1 MQQVVIAGRYRLL
14 KMVGRGGMGRVWLAR
29 DEVLHREVAIKEVV
43 PPAWLADDERDELRL
58 RTLRE
63 ARTAARLNHPN
74 VVRVYDVVQ
83 IEERPWIVMEYVLSQ
98 SLQTV
103 LDTTGPVDPVRAADI
118 GMALLAAL
126 RAAHSAGVLH
136 RDVKPQNVLV
146 ADDGRVMLTDFGLAT
161 FDGGDGLMTRPGM
174 VLGSPQFVAPERA
187 AEGVSSVEA
196 DLWSLGATL
205 HAAVEGRSP
214 YARSTA
220 MATLAALATSPP
232 DPAPHAGPLR
242 PVLDGLL
249 LRDPRQRIGHDETA
263 RRLEMVTRPVPS
275 VEPPTV
281 VMPVARPAS
290 PPPHWPGRDG
300 ETAGRPA
307 APSPQGRAESDAE
320 RDWGPPGRR
329 VPPDAAGRPAPA
341 PTRATAPAPT
351 SPGAAS
357 TAAASSGTTSPAPA
371 SSGATGPERV
381 GRAGVV
387 GTPPGGLPTVP
398 TGSGGATLSGSG
410 GSGGPTLSGSGG
422 SGGPTLSGS
431 GGPTPGGSG
440 TGGATPGS
448 SSGTGGPA
456 AGGPGTGDSGAGA
469 DDPAGYRP
477 GLVDPQ
483 GRGPGVGSPADP
495 GSGGQRASGPG
506 RAGTGAGSRRATGT
520 GGMAAM
526 TARLAGGARGWLLA
540 GVTLAVGATVGIGTT
555 IAISDDDHRAA
566 PPATDVP
573 TTGKPST
580 RPYGPPGPGTGTGRP
595 GTPPPGGPGVAP
607 PPLPCLRPEPV
618 GTKVTGRPATVD
630 DGFRPPPGWTWHDGA
645 GYRIAVPIGWLRT
658 QEGTV
663 DCFRDP
669 GSRRTL
675 SVEPLVGGGGSALDR
690 LRAEERTQLGF
701 GALPGYDKIKLV
713 ASGGDG
719 AQWECRWDTPFG
731 GREHAVRLIVGGDLA
746 GYMLS
751 WSAADEDW
759 NASTDELGVARES
772 FRGRSTE
779 ITSPT

>member
-83 IEERPWIVMEYVLSQ
+83 VEERPWIVMEYVLSQ

-249 LRDPRQRIGHDETA
+249 LRDPRQRIGHDEA
-263 RRLEMVTRPVPS
+263 GRRLEMVTRPVPT

-281 VMPVARPAS
+281 VLPVARSAS
-290 PPPHWPGRDG
+290 TPPPHWPGRDS
-300 ETAGRPA
+300 EKADRPTAR
-307 APSPQGRAESDAE
+307 SPQGRAESDAE

-329 VPPDAAGRPAPA
+329 VLPDPADRPATSPAPVSSGAAGPAPA
-341 PTRATAPAPT
+341 SSAAP
-351 SPGAAS
+351 S
-357 TAAASSGTTSPAPA
+357 TASASSGSASPAPA

-387 GTPPGGLPTVP
+387 GTPPGGLPAVP
-398 TGSGGATLSGSG
+398 TGTAGPALG
-410 GSGGPTLSGSGG
+410 GSGGPMSGD
-422 SGGPTLSGS
+422 SGGPTPGSSSGI
-431 GGPTPGGSG
+431 GGPPPGGSG
-440 TGGATPGS
+440 TGG
-448 SSGTGGPA
+448 
-456 AGGPGTGDSGAGA
+456 SGAGA

-483 GRGPGVGSPADP
+483 GRAPGAGSPADP

-506 RAGTGAGSRRATGT
+506 RAGAGAGSRRATGT
-520 GGMAAM
+520 GGVATM

-566 PPATDVP
+566 PPATDAP

-580 RPYGPPGPGTGTGRP
+580 RPYGPPGPGTGSGRP
-595 GTPPPGGPGVAP
+595 GAPPPGGPAAAP
-607 PPLPCLRPEPV
+607 PPMPCLRPDPV

-630 DGFRPPPGWTWHDGA
+630 DGFRPPPGWTWYDGA
-645 GYRIAVPIGWLRT
+645 GYRIAVPVGWLRT

-675 SVEPLVGGGGSALDR
+675 SVEPLAGDAGGSAALDR
-690 LRAEERTQLGF
+690 LRDEERAQLGF
-701 GALPGYDKIKLV
+701 GSLPGYDKIKLA
-713 ASGGDG
+713 ASGDG

-731 GREHAVRLIVGGDLA
+731 GREHGLRLIPGGDLA
-746 GYMLS
+746 GYLLS

-759 NASTDELGVARES
+759 NASSDELAVVRES

-779 ITSPT
+779 VTSPT

>member
-14 KMVGRGGMGRVWLAR
+14 NLVGRGGMGRVWLAR
-29 DEVLHREVAIKEVV
+29 DEVLHREVAVKEVV
-43 PPAWLADDERDELRL
+43 PPAWLADDERDEVRL

-83 IEERPWIVMEYVLSQ
+83 VEERPWIVMEYVLSR

-103 LDTTGPVDPVRAADI
+103 LDTTGPVEPLRAAEI
-118 GMALLAAL
+118 GLALLSAL

-187 AEGVSSVEA
+187 ADGVSSVEA

-249 LRDPRQRIGHDETA
+249 TRDPRHRIRHDEAA
-263 RRLEMVTRPVPS
+263 RRLEEVTRATPRP
-275 VEPPTV
+275 EPPTV
-281 VMPVARPAS
+281 VLPVPRPMGVARPT
-290 PPPHWPGRDG
+290 PPPAPD
-300 ETAGRPA
+300 EPPA
-307 APSPQGRAESDAE
+307 APRTRADLDAE

-329 VPPDAAGRPAPA
+329 IAVDAVERPGSPTAAGSPGLETAGHQPAGGASPAVGPGDPDGRGGAAAGDPTGSHPGTAGPRPTGPG
-341 PTRATAPAPT
+341 
-351 SPGAAS
+351 PGAA
-357 TAAASSGTTSPAPA
+357 
-371 SSGATGPERV
+371 GP
-381 GRAGVV
+381 
-387 GTPPGGLPTVP
+387 
-398 TGSGGATLSGSG
+398 
-410 GSGGPTLSGSGG
+410 
-422 SGGPTLSGS
+422 
-431 GGPTPGGSG
+431 
-440 TGGATPGS
+440 
-448 SSGTGGPA
+448 
-456 AGGPGTGDSGAGA
+456 GGPG
-469 DDPAGYRP
+469 
-477 GLVDPQ
+477 
-483 GRGPGVGSPADP
+483 GRGPGR
-495 GSGGQRASGPG
+495 SGA
-506 RAGTGAGSRRATGT
+506 GAGSRRAAGT
-520 GGMAAM
+520 GGPAGML
-526 TARLAGGARGWLLA
+526 ARLPRSARGWILA
-540 GVTLAVGATVGIGTT
+540 GVTIAVGATAGIGTT
-555 IAISDDDHRAA
+555 VAINDDEHRAA
-566 PPATDVP
+566 PRHTDVAVDS
-573 TTGKPST
+573 TPST
-580 RPYGPPGPGTGTGRP
+580 HPYGPPAGDPGRP
-595 GTPPPGGPGVAP
+595 GPPPGTSDLAP
-607 PPLPCLRPEPV
+607 PPLPCLRPDPV

-630 DGFRPPPGWTWHDGA
+630 DGFRPPTGWTWYDGT
-645 GYRIAVPIGWLRT
+645 GYRLAVPIGWLRT
-658 QEGTV
+658 QEGQIA
-663 DCFRDP
+663 CFRDP

-675 SVEPLVGGGGSALDR
+675 SVEPLAGGGGALER

-701 GALPGYDKIKLV
+701 RALPGYDKIKL
-713 ASGGDG
+713 AAFDGDG

-731 GREHAVRLIVGGDLA
+731 GREHGVRLILGRDLS

-751 WSAADEDW
+751 WSSADEDW
-759 NASTDELGVARES
+759 DDATDELTVVRES

-779 ITSPT
+779 LTSPT

>member
-14 KMVGRGGMGRVWLAR
+14 TMVGRGGMGRVWLAR

-74 VVRVYDVVQ
+74 VVRLYDVVQ
-83 IEERPWIVMEYVLSQ
+83 VEERPWIVMEYVPSQ

-103 LDTTGPVDPVRAADI
+103 LDTSGPVDPVRAADI

-249 LRDPRQRIGHDETA
+249 LRDPRQRIGHDEA
-263 RRLEMVTRPVPS
+263 GRRLEMVTRPVPS

-281 VMPVARPAS
+281 VLPVARSAS
-290 PPPHWPGRDG
+290 TPPPHWPGTDH
-300 ETAGRPA
+300 ETADRPA
-307 APSPQGRAESDAE
+307 TRSPQGRAESDAE

-329 VPPDAAGRPAPA
+329 VPADATDRPA
-341 PTRATAPAPT
+341 
-351 SPGAAS
+351 
-357 TAAASSGTTSPAPA
+357 TSPAPA
-371 SSGATGPERV
+371 SSGAAGPGPV
-381 GRAGVV
+381 GRAGPV
-387 GTPPGGLPTVP
+387 GPT
-398 TGSGGATLSGSG
+398 SGGRAAVATGTAAPTSG
-410 GSGGPTLSGSGG
+410 GSGTPVPTPGG
-422 SGGPTLSGS
+422 T
-431 GGPTPGGSG
+431 GGPTPGDTSG
-440 TGGATPGS
+440 TGGPTPGN
-448 SSGTGGPA
+448 SSGTGGPTH
-456 AGGPGTGDSGAGA
+456 GGTSGTGAGT
-469 DDPAGYRP
+469 DPAGYHP
-477 GLVDPQ
+477 CLVDPE
-483 GRGPGVGSPADP
+483 GRGPAAGSPAGP
-495 GSGGQRASGPG
+495 GPGPGGQRGSGPG
-506 RAGTGAGSRRATGT
+506 RAGAGSRRATGT
-520 GGMAAM
+520 GGVAAM

-566 PPATDVP
+566 PATDTP
-573 TTGKPST
+573 TTGKTST
-580 RPYGPPGPGTGTGRP
+580 RPYGPPGPDPGSGRP
-595 GTPPPGGPGVAP
+595 GAPPPGGPEVAP
-607 PPLPCLRPEPV
+607 PPLPCLRPDPV

-630 DGFRPPPGWTWHDGA
+630 DGFRPPSGWTWYDGA
-645 GYRIAVPIGWLRT
+645 GYRIAVPVGWLRT

-675 SVEPLVGGGGSALDR
+675 SVEPLPGGGGGGAALDR

-701 GALPGYDKIKLV
+701 GSLPGYDKIKLA
-713 ASGGDG
+713 ASGDG

-731 GREHAVRLIVGGDLA
+731 GREHAVRLIPGGDLA
-746 GYMLS
+746 GYLLS

-759 NASTDELGVARES
+759 NASTDELGVVRES

-779 ITSPT
+779 IISPT

>member
-1 MQQVVIAGRYRLL
+1 
-14 KMVGRGGMGRVWLAR
+14 MVGRGGMGRVWLAR

-83 IEERPWIVMEYVLSQ
+83 VEERPWIVMEYVLSQ

-249 LRDPRQRIGHDETA
+249 LRDPRQRIGHDEA
-263 RRLEMVTRPVPS
+263 GRRLEMVTRPGPT

-281 VMPVARPAS
+281 VLPVARSAS
-290 PPPHWPGRDG
+290 APPPHWPGKDSEKADRP
-300 ETAGRPA
+300 TAR
-307 APSPQGRAESDAE
+307 SPQGRAESDAE

-329 VPPDAAGRPAPA
+329 VLPDPDDRPATSPAPA
-341 PTRATAPAPT
+341 SSGAAGPAPA
-351 SPGAAS
+351 SSGAPS
-357 TAAASSGTTSPAPA
+357 TASASSGTTSPAPA

-387 GTPPGGLPTVP
+387 GTPPGGLPAVP
-398 TGSGGATLSGSG
+398 TGTA
-410 GSGGPTLSGSGG
+410 GPVL
-422 SGGPTLSGS
+422 
-431 GGPTPGGSG
+431 
-440 TGGATPGS
+440 
-448 SSGTGGPA
+448 
-456 AGGPGTGDSGAGA
+456 
-469 DDPAGYRP
+469 
-477 GLVDPQ
+477 
-483 GRGPGVGSPADP
+483 GSPADP

-506 RAGTGAGSRRATGT
+506 RAGAGAGSRRATGT
-520 GGMAAM
+520 GGVAAM
-526 TARLAGGARGWLLA
+526 TARLAGGTRGWLLA

-566 PPATDVP
+566 LPATDAP

-580 RPYGPPGPGTGTGRP
+580 RPYGPPGPGPGSGRP
-595 GTPPPGGPGVAP
+595 GAPPPGGPAAAP
-607 PPLPCLRPEPV
+607 PPMPCLRPDPV

-630 DGFRPPPGWTWHDGA
+630 DGFRPPPGWTWYDGA
-645 GYRIAVPIGWLRT
+645 GYRIAVPVGWLRT

-675 SVEPLVGGGGSALDR
+675 SVEPLAGGGDGSAALDR
-690 LRAEERTQLGF
+690 LRAEERAQLDF
-701 GALPGYDKIKLV
+701 GALPGYDKIKLAV
-713 ASGGDG
+713 SGDG

-731 GREHAVRLIVGGDLA
+731 GREHGLRLIPGGDLA
-746 GYMLS
+746 GYLLS

-759 NASTDELGVARES
+759 NASSDELAVVRES

-779 ITSPT
+779 VTSPT

>member
-14 KMVGRGGMGRVWLAR
+14 NLVGRGGMGRVWLAR
-29 DEVLHREVAIKEVV
+29 DEVLHREVAVKEVV

-74 VVRVYDVVQ
+74 VVRLYDVVQ
-83 IEERPWIVMEYVLSQ
+83 VEERPWIVMEYVPSQ

-242 PVLDGLL
+242 PVLEGLL
-249 LRDPRQRIGHDETA
+249 LRDPRQRIGHDEA
-263 RRLEMVTRPVPS
+263 SRRLERVLRPAPS
-275 VEPPTV
+275 SEPPTV
-281 VMPVARPAS
+281 VLPVARPAGRTAPRWPHAVGDPADQPTDR
-290 PPPHWPGRDG
+290 PPR
-300 ETAGRPA
+300 
-307 APSPQGRAESDAE
+307 SRADLDDE
-320 RDWGPPGRR
+320 RDWGPPGR
-329 VPPDAAGRPAPA
+329 
-341 PTRATAPAPT
+341 
-351 SPGAAS
+351 GAS
-357 TAAASSGTTSPAPA
+357 GSTTAADQPVAAQRPA
-371 SSGATGPERV
+371 SSG
-381 GRAGVV
+381 
-387 GTPPGGLPTVP
+387 PPGPHPDGRKPAGP
-398 TGSGGATLSGSG
+398 ASGGADP
-410 GSGGPTLSGSGG
+410 GGPY
-422 SGGPTLSGS
+422 P
-431 GGPTPGGSG
+431 
-440 TGGATPGS
+440 
-448 SSGTGGPA
+448 
-456 AGGPGTGDSGAGA
+456 GGPGPGIPGPGGPGPGGPGPGGPGPGGPGPGGPGPSG
-469 DDPAGYRP
+469 P
-477 GLVDPQ
+477 G
-483 GRGPGVGSPADP
+483 GRGPGRD
-495 GSGGQRASGPG
+495 
-506 RAGTGAGSRRATGT
+506 GT
-520 GGMAAM
+520 GGVPGRRAAGAL
-526 TARLAGGARGWLLA
+526 ARLPGGVRGWVLA
-540 GVTLAVGATVGIGTT
+540 GVTLALGATVGIGTT
-555 IAISDDDHRAA
+555 VAIDRDDHRA
-566 PPATDVP
+566 
-573 TTGKPST
+573 
-580 RPYGPPGPGTGTGRP
+580 GPGRTNVLTSGEPSARPQSQPAPNQDRP
-595 GTPPPGGPGVAP
+595 GPPPGRGGVTP

-618 GTKVTGRPATVD
+618 GTEVTGRPATVD
-630 DGFRPPPGWTWHDGA
+630 DGFRPPSGWTWYDGA
-645 GYRIAVPIGWLRT
+645 GYRIAVPVGWLRS
-658 QEGTV
+658 QEGMV
-663 DCFRDP
+663 ICFRDP

-675 SVEPLVGGGGSALDR
+675 SVQPVPVDGTEALDR
-690 LRAEERTQLGF
+690 LRAEEREQL
-701 GALPGYDKIKLV
+701 AADTLPGYDKIKL
-713 ASGGDG
+713 AAFDGDG

-731 GREHAVRLIVGGDLA
+731 GREHGVRLIAGRDLA
-746 GYMLS
+746 GFVLS

-759 NASTDELGVARES
+759 GESTGQLGVARES

-779 ITSPT
+779 VTSPR

>member
-14 KMVGRGGMGRVWLAR
+14 NLVGRGGMGRVWLAR

-43 PPAWLADDERDELRL
+43 PPAWLADDERDEVQL

-83 IEERPWIVMEYVLSQ
+83 VEERPWIVMEYVLSR

-103 LDTTGPVDPVRAADI
+103 LDTTGPVEPVRAAEI
-118 GMALLAAL
+118 GLALLSAL

-187 AEGVSSVEA
+187 ADGVSSVEA

-249 LRDPRQRIGHDETA
+249 TRDPRHRIRHDEAA
-263 RRLEMVTRPVPS
+263 RRLEEVTRATPRP
-275 VEPPTV
+275 EPPTV
-281 VMPVARPAS
+281 VLPVARPMGVARPT
-290 PPPHWPGRDG
+290 PPPGADDPP
-300 ETAGRPA
+300 AGRPT
-307 APSPQGRAESDAE
+307 PPRTRADLDAE
-320 RDWGPPGRR
+320 REWGPPGR
-329 VPPDAAGRPAPA
+329 VAAGSGEPGGCLRGPGDTDGCGSAAADAPA
-341 PTRATAPAPT
+341 GSAPGPTGPQVTGQG
-351 SPGAAS
+351 PGAA
-357 TAAASSGTTSPAPA
+357 AP
-371 SSGATGPERV
+371 G
-381 GRAGVV
+381 
-387 GTPPGGLPTVP
+387 
-398 TGSGGATLSGSG
+398 
-410 GSGGPTLSGSGG
+410 
-422 SGGPTLSGS
+422 
-431 GGPTPGGSG
+431 
-440 TGGATPGS
+440 
-448 SSGTGGPA
+448 
-456 AGGPGTGDSGAGA
+456 
-469 DDPAGYRP
+469 
-477 GLVDPQ
+477 
-483 GRGPGVGSPADP
+483 GRGPGRP
-495 GSGGQRASGPG
+495 G
-506 RAGTGAGSRRATGT
+506 AGTGSRRATGT
-520 GGMAAM
+520 GGPAGML
-526 TARLAGGARGWLLA
+526 ARLPRSARGWILA
-540 GVTLAVGATVGIGTT
+540 GVTLAVGATAGIGTT
-555 IAISDDDHRAA
+555 VAINDDEHGAA
-566 PPATDVP
+566 PRHTDVAVDS
-573 TTGKPST
+573 TPST
-580 RPYGPPGPGTGTGRP
+580 RPYGPPAGDPGRP
-595 GTPPPGGPGVAP
+595 GPAPGASGLAP
-607 PPLPCLRPEPV
+607 PPLPCLRPDPV

-630 DGFRPPPGWTWHDGA
+630 DGFRPPSGWTWYDGA
-645 GYRIAVPIGWLRT
+645 GYRLAVPIGWLRS
-658 QEGTV
+658 QEGQV

-675 SVEPLVGGGGSALDR
+675 SVEPLAGGGGALER

-701 GALPGYDKIKLV
+701 GALPGYDKIKLA
-713 ASGGDG
+713 ASDGDG

-731 GREHAVRLIVGGDLA
+731 GREHGVRLIPGRDLS

-751 WSAADEDW
+751 WSSADEDW
-759 NASTDELGVARES
+759 DDATDELAVVRES
-772 FRGRSTE
+772 FRSRSTE
-779 ITSPT
+779 LTSPT